1 MIVVADTGPLISLAV
16 IGQLDLL
23 DALFD
28 RTVIPRAVWREL
40 EANMEELSIP
50 AVRRFQN
57 NVIAVKR
64 YQDINSDLDTGE
76 KEAIILY
83 DEIRADQ
90 LLIEDKAAR
99 SFAEDRG
106 VVCTGTLGILIEAR
120 AENLMPALRPLFAE
134 LLAKRRYFTIPLLNS
149 ILALSSEQP
158 L

>member
-16 IGQLDLL
+16 IGRIDLL
-23 DALFD
+23 DTLFHHV
-28 RTVIPRAVWREL
+28 VIPQAVWREL
-40 EANMEELSIP
+40 EANVEELSIP
-50 AVRRFQN
+50 AVRRFQG
-57 NVIAVKR
+57 NVIAVKC
-64 YQDINSDLDTGE
+64 YQDINPDLDAGE

-106 VVCTGTLGILIEAR
+106 IVCTGTLGILTEAK
-120 AENLMPALRPLFAE
+120 AENLIPALRPLFAE
-134 LLAKRRYFTIPLLNS
+134 LLAKRRYFTIPLLNR
-149 ILALSSEQP
+149 ILALNFEQP